1 MHKGQLKSWKDDKGF
16 GFIQSSDLT
25 QDTFIHIS
33 SLKNMSRKPKIGDF
47 IYFEVEKHNGKAKA
61 INCRI
66 EGVAAKAIQRHK
78 PRIHR
83 NTSAPK
89 SKLVLILV
97 VIGIAAF
104 AFQRLGLAP
113 SNKPAQQTPSN
124 SLLESAFSNTNS
136 QFSCDGRQHC
146 SQMTSHAE
154 AVYTVQTQKW
164 MVIETAFLVK
174 MTHDFSLIMDKK
186 EQHQDYLAFHRE
198 SRFEQ

>member
-33 SLKNMSRKPKIGDF
+33 SLKNMSRKPKTGDF
-47 IYFEVEKHNGKAKA
+47 IYFEVEKNKGKTKA

-66 EGVAAKAIQRHK
+66 EGVADKKIQRHK

-104 AFQRLGLAP
+104 AFQRLGLTP
-113 SNKPAQQTPSN
+113 SNKPTQQTPNILSPNN
-124 SLLESAFSNTNS
+124 SLLESDFSNTDS
-136 QFSCDGRQHC
+136 KFSCDGRQHC
-146 SQMTSHAE
+146 SQMTSRAE
-154 AVYTVQTQKW
+154 AVYFINYCPNT
-164 MVIETAFLVK
+164 K
-174 MTHDFSLIMDKK
+174 MDGDRDGIPCEND
-186 EQHQDYLAFHRE
+186 
-198 SRFEQ
+198 SRF

>member
-1 MHKGQLKSWKDDKGF
+1 MHKGQLKSWKDDKAF
-16 GFIQSSDLT
+16 GFIQSSELT

-33 SLKNMSRKPKIGDF
+33 SLKNMSRKPKRGDF
-47 IYFEVEKHNGKAKA
+47 IYFEVDENNGKTKA

-78 PRIHR
+78 PRIHK

-104 AFQRLGLAP
+104 AFQRSGLAP
-113 SNKPAQQTPSN
+113 SNKPTQQIPN
-124 SLLESAFSNTNS
+124 ILKPNNALLEGAFSNNES

-146 SQMTSHAE
+146 SQMTSRTE
-154 AVYTVQTQKW
+154 AVYFINYCPNT
-164 MVIETAFLVK
+164 K
-174 MTHDFSLIMDKK
+174 MDGDRDGIPCENDSQF
-186 EQHQDYLAFHRE
+186 
-198 SRFEQ
+198 